1 MLSTTKE
8 EKDGYPEK
16 DIAAAPQLKVADLHL
31 SFGGI
36 QALMDVS
43 FEVFDREI
51 FSIIGPNGAGKTCIF
66 KLLEWFFIKTSK
78 RRALFLKMS
87 IWPP

>member
-16 DIAAAPQLKVADLHL
+16 DIMTVPQLKVANLHL
-31 SFGGI
+31 NFGGI

-51 FSIIGPNGAGKTCIF
+51 FSMIGPNGAGKTCILNCLSGF
-66 KLLEWFFIKTSK
+66 YKPQEG
-78 RRALFLKMS
+78 KM
-87 IWPP
+87 IFEDVD